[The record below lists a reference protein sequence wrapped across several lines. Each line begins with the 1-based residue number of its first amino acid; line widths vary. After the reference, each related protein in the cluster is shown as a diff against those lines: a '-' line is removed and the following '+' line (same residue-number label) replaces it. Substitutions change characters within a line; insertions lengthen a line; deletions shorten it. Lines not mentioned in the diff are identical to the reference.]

1 MLFFVAR
8 INLDSG
14 HRLCRLLGSLQ
25 HSPSPL
31 TQLAVFKRATSNGIG
46 REKKV
51 RKRREGRGKV
61 KERVKD
67 RKEGEGFPLPI
78 GESGSGD
85 GGGEE
90 GRRARTGFRVGASRH
105 FFFPL

>member
-1 MLFFVAR
+1 M
-8 INLDSG
+8 
-14 HRLCRLLGSLQ
+14 
-25 HSPSPL
+25 
-31 TQLAVFKRATSNGIG
+31 
-46 REKKV
+46 

-90 GRRARTGFRVGASRH
+90 GRRARTGFRVGRPGTSSFH
-105 FFFPL
+105 FKHCTIVLHSKTSGELT